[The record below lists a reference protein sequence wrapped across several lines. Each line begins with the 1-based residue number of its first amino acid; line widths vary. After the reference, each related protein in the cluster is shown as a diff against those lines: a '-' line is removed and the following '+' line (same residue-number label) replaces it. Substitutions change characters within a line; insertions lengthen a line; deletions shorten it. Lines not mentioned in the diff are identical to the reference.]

1 MYDIRVALASPSRH
15 PRMAVVLGR
24 LLGSAFLICF
34 FTGLYSHFIQD
45 PEPWMVFPTFIPDL
59 YAITQGVHIAAG
71 IACFPLILGKL
82 YTIYPRL
89 FVYPPITGFVNL
101 LERASIAL
109 FVAASLVE
117 IVIGMINTAD
127 WYPFPF
133 PFRQTHFALSFVIIG
148 SLAIHIGVKLP
159 IISKYWTKK
168 RSYDADGVLIPPD
181 DEEEPAIDRD
191 SVIPEEGEVPEKLPA
206 PVKAAAETARGL
218 TGRVLAWIDATPNQ
232 LVTKPRPLPAEGM
245 TPAPAPGPDAP
256 VIARAAR
263 TSRRGFLVTVFASL
277 AGVVAFWSGQSFK
290 PLAPLNLIA
299 PRAQGD
305 GPNDLPINRTSHMAQ
320 ITSEMVGENY
330 RLVIKRGDQIKT
342 FTYAE
347 LLAMPQQIVQL
358 PIACVNGWSQTATW
372 KGIRLNTLMD
382 EVGRKPGEAI
392 MLTSLEVK
400 GNYRV
405 TTMGPEFVENDLTLV
420 ALHLNGTVLDIEHGY
435 PARMIA
441 PARPGV
447 LQTKWLSTLE
457 VTT

>member
-1 MYDIRVALASPSRH
+1 MFDIRVALASPSRH

-24 LLGSAFLICF
+24 LLGSAFLLCF
-34 FTGLYSHFIQD
+34 FTGLYSHFIQN
-45 PEPWMVFPTFIPDL
+45 PLPWMVFPTFSPNL

-82 YTIYPRL
+82 YAIYPRL
-89 FVYPPITGFVNL
+89 FSYPPITGLVSL

-133 PFRQTHFALSFVIIG
+133 PFRQTHFALAFVIIG
-148 SLAIHIGVKLP
+148 SLAIHISVKLP
-159 IISKYWTKK
+159 IITKYWTKK
-168 RSYDADGVLIPPD
+168 GSYDAHGMPIPPD
-181 DEEEPAIDRD
+181 DDEEPGIDRD
-191 SVIPEEGEVPEKLPA
+191 SVIPRE
-206 PVKAAAETARGL
+206 ARGL
-218 TGRVLAWIDATPNQ
+218 TGRIMAWIDNTPHR
-232 LVTKPRPLPAEGM
+232 LVTPPREIPATGVTPM
-245 TPAPAPGPDAP
+245 TVDAPGAPDATDTRHAPSAPAIAPG
-256 VIARAAR
+256 ARA
-263 TSRRGFLVTVFASL
+263 SRRGFLVTIFASL
-277 AGVVAFWSGQSFK
+277 TGVVAFWSGQSFS
-290 PLAPLNLIA
+290 PLAGINLIA

-305 GPNDLPINRTSHMAQ
+305 GPNSLPINRTSQMAK
-320 ITSEMVGENY
+320 ITADMVGDAW
-330 RLVIKRGDQIKT
+330 RLTVTRGGESKT
-342 FTYAE
+342 FTYAQ
-347 LLAMPQQIVQL
+347 LLAMPQHTVQL

-372 KGIRLNTLMD
+372 KGIQLNTLMD

-392 MLTSLEVK
+392 MLTSLEPA
-400 GNYRV
+400 GAYRV
-405 TTMGPEFVENDLTLV
+405 TTMGHEFVENDLTLV
-420 ALHLNGTVLDIEHGY
+420 ALHLNGEVLDIEHGY

>member
-1 MYDIRVALASPSRH
+1 MFDIRTALASPSRH

-24 LLGSAFLICF
+24 LLGSAFVICF
-34 FTGLYSHFIQD
+34 FTGLYSHFIQN
-45 PEPWMVFPTFIPDL
+45 PAPWMVFPTVIPNL
-59 YAITQGVHIAAG
+59 YAITQGLHIAAG

-89 FVYPPITGFVNL
+89 FVYPPITSFANL

-133 PFRQTHFALSFVIIG
+133 PFRQTHFALAFVIIG
-148 SLAIHIGVKLP
+148 SLAIHIGIKLP
-159 IISKYWTKK
+159 IINQYWTKK
-168 RSYDADGVLIPPD
+168 RSYDASGELIPPL
-181 DEEEPAIDRD
+181 DEDAAPA
-191 SVIPEEGEVPEKLPA
+191 L
-206 PVKAAAETARGL
+206 AAAVATVATVEPNSEQTDGQPTAEPARGL
-218 TGRVLAWIDATPNQ
+218 TGKIFAWID
-232 LVTKPRPLPAEGM
+232 
-245 TPAPAPGPDAP
+245 DAP
-256 VIARAAR
+256 NARRGPAAR
-263 TSRRGFLVTVFASL
+263 TSRRGFLITVFASL

-290 PLAPLNLIA
+290 PLDALNLIA
-299 PRAQGD
+299 PRKMGD
-305 GPNDLPINRTSHMAQ
+305 GPNSLPINRTAKDAQ
-320 ITSEMVGENY
+320 ITADLVGSDW
-330 RLVIKRGDQIKT
+330 RLVVKRGDT
-342 FTYAE
+342 TRSYSYAE
-347 LLAMPQQIVQL
+347 LLAMPQRTVEL

-372 KGIRLNTLMD
+372 KGVRLNELMD
-382 EVGRKPGEAI
+382 AVGRKPGEAI

-400 GNYRV
+400 GSYRI
-405 TTMGPEFVENDLTLV
+405 TTMGAEFVENDLTLV
-420 ALHLNGTVLDIEHGY
+420 ALHLNDEVLDVEHGY

>member
-1 MYDIRVALASPSRH
+1 MRRLMFDIRLALASPSRH

-34 FTGLYSHFIQD
+34 ITGVYSHFIQD
-45 PEPWMVFPTFIPDL
+45 PEPWMVFPTIIPNL
-59 YAITQGVHIAAG
+59 YAITQGLHIAAG

-89 FVYPPITGFVNL
+89 FVYPPITGLVNM

-133 PFRQTHFALSFVIIG
+133 PFRQTHFALAFVVIG

-159 IISKYWTKK
+159 LITKYWTKK
-168 RSYDADGVLIPPD
+168 GSYDSDGVLIPPD
-181 DEEEPAIDRD
+181 DDEEPGIDRD
-191 SVIPEEGEVPEKLPA
+191 SVIPEASPPTRV
-206 PVKAAAETARGL
+206 AAIETARGL
-218 TGRVLAWIDATPNQ
+218 TGRILAWIDSTPHA
-232 LVTKPRPLPAEGM
+232 LVTKPRELPVAGM
-245 TPAPAPGPDAP
+245 TAPPASASGTPA
-256 VIARAAR
+256 IARTAR
-263 TSRRGFLVTVFASL
+263 TSRRGFLVTIFASL

-305 GPNDLPINRTSHMAQ
+305 GPNDLPINRTSQMAR
-320 ITSEMVGENY
+320 ITSVMVGENY
-330 RLVIKRGDQIKT
+330 RLVVKRGDQVKS

-347 LLAMPQQIVQL
+347 LLAMPQHIVRL
-358 PIACVNGWSQTATW
+358 PIACVNGWSQTASW

-392 MLTSLEVK
+392 MLTSLEVT
-400 GNYRV
+400 GNYRI

-420 ALHLNGTVLDIEHGY
+420 ALHLNGEVLDIEHGY

>member
-1 MYDIRVALASPSRH
+1 
-15 PRMAVVLGR
+15 MAVVLGR
-24 LLGSAFLICF
+24 LLATAFLICF

-45 PEPWMVFPTFIPDL
+45 PLPWMRFPTFLPNL
-59 YAITQGVHIAAG
+59 YAITQGLHIAAG
-71 IACFPLILGKL
+71 ISCFPLLLGKL

-89 FVYPPITGFVNL
+89 FAYPLVGGFLNL

-159 IISKYWTKK
+159 LITKYWTKK
-168 RSYDADGVLIPPD
+168 RSYDAHGVLIPPD
-181 DEEEPAIDRD
+181 DDEEPAIDRD
-191 SVIPEEGEVPEKLPA
+191 SVVPEPA
-206 PVKAAAETARGL
+206 MSVPAAQVPARQVPAARGL
-218 TGRVLAWIDATPNQ
+218 TGRIFAWIDNTPHA
-232 LVTKPRPLPAEGM
+232 LVAAPREAPTVGVMPPLS
-245 TPAPAPGPDAP
+245 PAPDAVAAAPK
-256 VIARAAR
+256 ARA
-263 TSRRGFLVTVFASL
+263 SRRGFLITVFASA
-277 AGVVAFWSGQSFK
+277 AGVVAFWSGQSFR
-290 PLAPLNLIA
+290 PLDPINLIA
-299 PRAQGD
+299 PRKMGD
-305 GPNDLPINRTSHMAQ
+305 GPNALPINRTAHDAQ
-320 ITSEMVGENY
+320 ITADLVGADW
-330 RLVIKRGDQIKT
+330 RLVVKRGSESRSYS
-342 FTYAE
+342 YAE
-347 LLAMPQQIVQL
+347 LLAMPQKTVEL

-372 KGIRLNTLMD
+372 KGVPLTGLMD
-382 EVGRKPGEAI
+382 AVGRKPGEAI

-405 TTMGPEFVENDLTLV
+405 TTMGPEFVEHPLTLV
-420 ALHLNGTVLDIEHGY
+420 ALHLNGDVLDIEHGY